1 MVAAA
6 YIPRKL
12 EQSIRKF
19 LDAPEII
26 AVLGARQCGKTT
38 MIEHIISK
46 LPKAVYL
53 SFEDQKTLSLFEQS
67 PDDFISAYVKGNR
80 YLFIDEFQYARHG
93 GKILKYIY
101 DKEKIKIIISG
112 SSALEITVHAVKY
125 LVGRIVVFE
134 LFPFDFEEW
143 LTSKDQSMLKV
154 LERYKK
160 QAKTSKSVPSIP
172 SSVHEKLIGLH
183 EEYIRFGG
191 YPRVV
196 IEESFEGKEQ
206 LLQNIYNTYF
216 LREVRDVLGLI
227 DDYKL
232 QMLLKALSLQV
243 GNLVEY
249 EELGRLSGFSFP
261 TLKKILNFLEKTY
274 VCRFIRPFYKNKR
287 TEIVKNPKVYFFDTG
302 LRNATIGDFRKF
314 SDRPDAGALLENG
327 LAMEMMKKVYDVH
340 FWRDKKQHELD
351 FIINRGNRDIIAL
364 ESKSYLKSGSAPSVS
379 RFENTYPDIPV
390 YWSYMRIAPE
400 LKGKIKNAFPAY
412 ML

>member
-1 MVAAA
+1 MPT
-6 YIPRKL
+6 YIQRKL

-26 AVLGARQCGKTT
+26 AILGARQCGKTT
-38 MIEHIISK
+38 MMKHYIEE
-46 LPKAVYL
+46 LPKAVSL
-53 SFEDQKTLSLFEQS
+53 SFEDQKTLALFEQA
-67 PDDFISAYVKGNR
+67 PDDFITAYVKGNR
-80 YLFIDEFQYARHG
+80 YLFIDEFQYAKHG

-112 SSALEITVHAVKY
+112 SSALEITVRAVKY
-125 LVGRIVVFE
+125 LVGRIIVFD

-143 LTSKDQSMLKV
+143 LTAKDQSMLKV
-154 LERYKK
+154 LQRYKK
-160 QAKTSKSVPSIP
+160 QKKTSKSAPSIP
-172 SSVHEKLIGLH
+172 SPVHEKFIGLY
-183 EEYIRFGG
+183 EEYVRFGG

-196 IEESFEGKEQ
+196 LEESLERKEQ

-243 GNLVEY
+243 GNLIEY
-249 EELGRLSGFSFP
+249 GELGRLSGFSFP

-274 VCRFIRPFYKNKR
+274 VCRFVRPFFKNKR
-287 TEIVKNPKVYFFDTG
+287 TEVVKNPKVYFFDTG

-314 SDRPDAGALLENG
+314 SDRPDAGAMLENG
-327 LAMEMMKKVYDVH
+327 LAMEMIKKGYDIN

-351 FIINRGNRDIIAL
+351 FIINRGNQDIIAL
-364 ESKSYLKSGSAPSVS
+364 ESKSYLKSDSVPSVK
-379 RFENTYPDIPV
+379 RFENIYHDIPV
-390 YWSYMRIAPE
+390 HWSYLHIDPK
-400 LKGKIKNAFPAY
+400 LKGKTKNALPAY
-412 ML
+412 MI

>member
-1 MVAAA
+1 MTT

-12 EQSIRKF
+12 EQSIRHF
-19 LDAPEII
+19 LNAPEII
-26 AVLGARQCGKTT
+26 AILGARQCGKTT
-38 MIEHIISK
+38 MMKHLIAK
-46 LPKAVYL
+46 LPKAVSL
-53 SFEDQKTLSLFEQS
+53 SFEDQKTLALFEQA
-67 PDDFISAYVKGNR
+67 PDDFISAYVKGNQ
-80 YLFIDEFQYARHG
+80 YLFIDEFQYAKHG

-112 SSALEITVHAVKY
+112 SSSLEITVRAVKY

-134 LFPFDFEEW
+134 LSPFDFEEW
-143 LTSKDQSMLKV
+143 LMAKDPSMLNALK
-154 LERYKK
+154 RYKK
-160 QAKTSKSVPSIP
+160 TTPSIP
-172 SSVHEKLIGLH
+172 PVVHKKLIELY

-196 IEESFEGKEQ
+196 IEESFERKKQ

-243 GNLVEY
+243 GNLIEY

-274 VCRFIRPFYKNKR
+274 VCRFVRPFYKNKR

-302 LRNATIGDFRKF
+302 LRNTTIDDFRKF

-327 LAMEMMKKVYDVH
+327 LTMEMIKKGYDIH
-340 FWRDKKQHELD
+340 FWRDKKQHKLD
-351 FIINRGNRDIIAL
+351 FIINRGNQNVIAL
-364 ESKSYLKSGSAPSVS
+364 ESKSYLKSLSSPSIS
-379 RFENTYPDIPV
+379 QFKNIYPNIPV
-390 YWSYMRIAPE
+390 QLSYVQIDPN
-400 LKGKIKNAFPAY
+400 LKGKSKNAFPAY

>member
-1 MVAAA
+1 MGVMT

-12 EQSIRKF
+12 EQSIRQF

-38 MIEHIISK
+38 MIEHLISK
-46 LPKAVYL
+46 LPRAVSL
-53 SFEDQKTLSLFEQS
+53 SFEDQKTLALFEQA
-67 PDDFISAYVKGNR
+67 PDDFISAYVKGNQ

-112 SSALEITVHAVKY
+112 SSALEITIRAVKY

-143 LTSKDQSMLKV
+143 LMAKDQPMLKV

-160 QAKTSKSVPSIP
+160 QEKINKSTPSIALP
-172 SSVHEKLIGLH
+172 VHEKLIGLH
-183 EEYIRFGG
+183 EEYMRFGG

-196 IEESFEGKEQ
+196 IEENLERKEQ

-243 GNLVEY
+243 GNLIEY

-302 LRNATIGDFRKF
+302 LRNATIGDFRK
-314 SDRPDAGALLENG
+314 SENRPDAGAMLENG
-327 LAMEMMKKVYDVH
+327 LVMEMMKKGYDIH

-351 FIINRGNRDIIAL
+351 FIINRGNQDIIAL
-364 ESKSYLKSGSAPSVS
+364 ESKSYLKSGSIPSVS
-379 RFENTYPDIPV
+379 RFESTYPDIPIHF
-390 YWSYMRIAPE
+390 SYAHIDPQ

>member
-1 MVAAA
+1 MPA
-6 YIPRKL
+6 YIPRRL
-12 EQSIRKF
+12 ERSIQQF

-38 MIEHIISK
+38 MIKHLIAK
-46 LPKAVYL
+46 LPNAVAL
-53 SFEDQKTLSLFEQS
+53 SFEDQKTLAIFENA
-67 PDDFISAYVKGNR
+67 PDDFISAYIKGNR

-101 DKEKIKIIISG
+101 DKEKIKLIISG
-112 SSALEITVHAVKY
+112 SSALEITVRAVKY

-143 LTSKDQSMLKV
+143 MTAKDQSMLKV
-154 LERYKK
+154 LELYKK
-160 QAKTSKSVPSIP
+160 QKKIRKSTPSISLP
-172 SSVHEKLIGLH
+172 VHEKFIGFY
-183 EEYIRFGG
+183 EEYVRFGG

-196 IEESFEGKEQ
+196 IEESFEKKER
-206 LLQNIYNTYF
+206 LLQSIYNTYF
-216 LREVRDVLGLI
+216 LREVRDILGLI
-227 DDYKL
+227 EDYKL

-243 GNLVEY
+243 GNLIEY

-302 LRNATIGDFRKF
+302 LRNSTIGDFRKF

-327 LAMEMMKKVYDVH
+327 LAMEMLKNGYDLH

-351 FIINRGNRDIIAL
+351 FIINRGNQDIIAL
-364 ESKSYLKSGSAPSVS
+364 ESKSYLKSSSTSSVS
-379 RFENTYPDIPV
+379 RFENIYSDIPV
-390 YWSYMRIAPE
+390 YWSYVHIDRK
-400 LKGKIKNAFPAY
+400 LKGKIKNAFPIY
-412 ML
+412 TF

>member
-1 MVAAA
+1 MV
-6 YIPRKL
+6 YISRKL
-12 EQSIRKF
+12 ERSILQF

-38 MIEHIISK
+38 MIEHLFAK
-46 LPKAVYL
+46 LPKAVSL
-53 SFEDQKTLSLFEQS
+53 SFEDQKTLALFEQA
-67 PDDFISAYVKGNR
+67 PDDFITAYVRGNR
-80 YLFIDEFQYARHG
+80 FLFIDEFQYARHG

-143 LTSKDQSMLKV
+143 MMVKDPFMLKI

-160 QAKTSKSVPSIP
+160 HGKIKKSIP
-172 SSVHEKLIGLH
+172 SIASPVHEKFVGFH

-196 IEESFEGKEQ
+196 IEESLEKKEQ

-243 GNLVEY
+243 GNLIEY

-302 LRNATIGDFRKF
+302 LRNATIDDFRKL

-327 LAMEMMKKVYDVH
+327 LTMEMMKKGYDIH
-340 FWRDKKQHELD
+340 FWRDKKQLELD
-351 FIINRGNRDIIAL
+351 FIINRGNQDIIAL
-364 ESKSYLKSGSAPSVS
+364 ESKSYLKSLSAPSVS
-379 RFENTYPDIPV
+379 RFENVYPDIPV
-390 YWSYMRIAPE
+390 HWSYLHIDPK
-400 LKGKIKNAFPAY
+400 LKKNTKNAFPAY
-412 ML
+412 MF

>member
-1 MVAAA
+1 MPT
-6 YIPRKL
+6 YIQRKL

-26 AVLGARQCGKTT
+26 AILGARQCGKTT
-38 MIEHIISK
+38 MVRHLISK
-46 LPKAVYL
+46 LPKAVSL
-53 SFEDQKTLSLFEQS
+53 SFEDQKTLSLFEQA

-80 YLFIDEFQYARHG
+80 YLFIDEFQYAKHG

-101 DKEKIKIIISG
+101 DKEKIKIIVSG

-143 LTSKDQSMLKV
+143 MTAKDQPMLKV
-154 LERYKK
+154 LQRYKK
-160 QAKTSKSVPSIP
+160 QRETSKSVPSIH
-172 SSVHEKLIGLH
+172 SQVHEKLIGLY

-196 IEESFEGKEQ
+196 LEENFERKER

-243 GNLVEY
+243 GNLIEY
-249 EELGRLSGFSFP
+249 GELGRLSGFSFP

-274 VCRFIRPFYKNKR
+274 VCKFIRPFYKNKR

-302 LRNATIGDFRKF
+302 LRNATVGDFRKF
-314 SDRPDAGALLENG
+314 SDRPDVGAMLENG
-327 LAMEMMKKVYDVH
+327 LAVEMMKKGYDVH

-364 ESKSYLKSGSAPSVS
+364 ESKSYLKSLSSSSIGQ
-379 RFENTYPDIPV
+379 FESIYPDVPV
-390 YWSYMRIAPE
+390 QLSYLQIDPN

-412 ML
+412 MI

>member
-1 MVAAA
+1 MVAVT

-12 EQSIRKF
+12 ERSIRKF

-46 LPKAVYL
+46 LPKAVSL
-53 SFEDQKTLSLFEQS
+53 SFEDQKTLALFEQS
-67 PDDFISAYVKGNR
+67 PDDFISAYIKGNR

-154 LERYKK
+154 LRQYKK
-160 QAKTSKSVPSIP
+160 RRKIGESMPSI
-172 SSVHEKLIGLH
+172 SSPVHEKLVGFH
-183 EEYIRFGG
+183 EEYLRFGG

-196 IEESFEGKEQ
+196 IEESSEIKEQ

-232 QMLLKALSLQV
+232 QALLKALSLQV

-274 VCRFIRPFYKNKR
+274 ICRFVRPFYKNKR

-314 SDRPDAGALLENG
+314 SDRPDGGSLLENG
-327 LAMEMMKKVYDVH
+327 LAMEMMKKGYDIH

-351 FIINRGNRDIIAL
+351 FIVDRGSQDIIAI
-364 ESKSYLKSGSAPSVS
+364 ESKSYLKHEHAFSVS
-379 RFENTYPDIPV
+379 RFKNTYPDIPV
-390 YWSYMRIAPE
+390 HWSFVHIDPKM
-400 LKGKIKNAFPAY
+400 KGKIKNAFPAY
-412 ML
+412 MF

>member
-1 MVAAA
+1 MVAVA
-6 YIPRKL
+6 YVPRKL
-12 EQSIRKF
+12 EESILQF
-19 LDAPEII
+19 LDVPEII

-38 MIEHIISK
+38 MMERIISR
-46 LPKAVYL
+46 LPKAVSL
-53 SFEDQKTLSLFEQS
+53 SFEDQKTLAIFEQS
-67 PDDFISAYVKGNR
+67 PDRYFSAYVKGNR

-101 DKEKIKIIISG
+101 DTQKIKIIISG
-112 SSALEITVHAVKY
+112 SSALEIAVHAVKY

-143 LTSKDQSMLKV
+143 LMAKDQSMLKV
-154 LERYKK
+154 LRRYKK
-160 QAKTSKSVPSIP
+160 QGKRGESMASIASP
-172 SSVHEKLIGLH
+172 VHEKFVGLH

-196 IEESFEGKEQ
+196 IEESLKRKEQ

-232 QMLLKALSLQV
+232 QALLKALSLQV
-243 GNLVEY
+243 GSLVEY

-274 VCRFIRPFYKNKR
+274 ICKFIRPFYKNKR
-287 TEIVKNPKVYFFDTG
+287 TEIVKNPKVYFLDTG
-302 LRNATIGDFRKF
+302 LRNATISDFRKF
-314 SDRPDAGALLENG
+314 LDRPDAGHLLENG
-327 LAMEMMKKVYDVH
+327 LAMEMMKKGYDIH

-351 FIINRGNRDIIAL
+351 FIINRGNQDVIAL
-364 ESKSYLKSGSAPSVS
+364 ESKSYLKSKSAPSVS
-379 RFENTYPDIPV
+379 RFENMYPDIPIHF
-390 YWSYMRIAPE
+390 SYVHIDPKLRR
-400 LKGKIKNAFPAY
+400 KIKNAFPAY
-412 ML
+412 IF

>member
-1 MVAAA
+1 MAV
-6 YIPRKL
+6 YIQRKL
-12 EQSIRKF
+12 ERSIQQF

-38 MIEHIISK
+38 MMKHLISK
-46 LPKAVYL
+46 IPKAVSL
-53 SFEDQKTLSLFEQS
+53 SFEDQKTLTLFERA

-112 SSALEITVHAVKY
+112 SSALEITVRAVKY

-134 LFPFDFEEW
+134 LFPFNLEEW
-143 LTSKDQSMLKV
+143 LMAKESSLLNV
-154 LERYKK
+154 LEQYKK
-160 QAKTSKSVPSIP
+160 QRIIKKLMPSISP
-172 SSVHEKLIGLH
+172 IVHEKFTGFY

-196 IEESFEGKEQ
+196 IEESFEKKEQ

-232 QMLLKALSLQV
+232 QSLLKALALQV
-243 GNLVEY
+243 GNLIEY
-249 EELGRLSGFSFP
+249 GELGRLSGFSFP

-274 VCRFIRPFYKNKR
+274 ICRFIRPFYKNKR

-302 LRNATIGDFRKF
+302 LRNATIDDFRKF

-327 LAMEMMKKVYDVH
+327 LAMEMIKKGYDIH
-340 FWRDKKQHELD
+340 FWRDKKQHEID

-364 ESKSYLKSGSAPSVS
+364 ESKSYLKSASASS
-379 RFENTYPDIPV
+379 FSQFKSIYPDIPLQL
-390 YWSYMRIAPE
+390 SYVHIDPN
-400 LKGKIKNAFPAY
+400 LKGKIKNAFPVY